1 MRPDASALAR
11 TIKPAP
17 AASPA
22 SSHLAIPI
30 DQARAERI
38 GRSHPCSR
46 CLEYS
51 FKKLVVKP
59 ATASHRTEL
68 GAVWIVTRTCG
79 VCALDEE
86 LALDAEGDIIYG

>member
-1 MRPDASALAR
+1 LTA
-11 TIKPAP
+11 
-17 AASPA
+17 
-22 SSHLAIPI
+22 PI

-38 GRSHPCSR
+38 GRSHACHR

-59 ATASHRTEL
+59 AAASHRTEL
-68 GAVWIVTRTCG
+68 GAVWIVIRVCG
-79 VCALDEE
+79 VCGLESE

>member
-1 MRPDASALAR
+1 MTA
-11 TIKPAP
+11 
-17 AASPA
+17 
-22 SSHLAIPI
+22 PI

-38 GRSHPCSR
+38 GRSHPCDR

-59 ATASHRTEL
+59 AAAAHRTEL
-68 GAVWIVTRTCG
+68 GAAWIVIR
-79 VCALDEE
+79 ALRRVRSREE